1 MTRTIPSLLVVALLG
16 CVRENPTP
24 QVQPEPT
31 ARTTAARTEAH
42 AAPVGPTV
50 AAAQGV
56 APAAPTA
63 PAAVVDEGAP
73 GCAAHGMHAAA
84 PAPAA
89 GAQALGAPI
98 TVTETTALAAI
109 AAHPA
114 QYAGRAI
121 RTEGTVSAVCQAAG
135 CWMQISDA
143 AQRVHVK
150 MHGHS
155 FFIPRNASGRRAR
168 VQGTVVGG
176 NPNGHC
182 EQEAAEATGQQAAQ
196 RLEIDATGVELL

>member
-1 MTRTIPSLLVVALLG
+1 MKRTAPLFIFAALFG
-16 CVRENPTP
+16 CIRENPTP

-42 AAPVGPTV
+42 AAPAV
-50 AAAQGV
+50 ALPAAQ
-56 APAAPTA
+56 
-63 PAAVVDEGAP
+63 
-73 GCAAHGMHAAA
+73 AAHA
-84 PAPAA
+84 PAPAPTA
-89 GAQALGAPI
+89 APSQGAAQALGAPI
-98 TVTETTALAAI
+98 TVTETTTLAAI
-109 AAHPA
+109 AANPA
-114 QYAGRAI
+114 QFAGRPV
-121 RTEGTVSAVCQAAG
+121 RTEGVVSAVCQAAG

-168 VQGTVVGG
+168 VQGNVVGG

-182 EQEAAEATGQQAAQ
+182 EQEAEEATGHQAAQ